1 MESPKRRE
9 GVAKVQ
15 NQDVPTKPF
24 RTYLNRAGAGNREG
38 ILFLHGSGAGCLG
51 LVQLATCSAS
61 FRGHF

>member
-9 GVAKVQ
+9 GVVKVQ

-38 ILFLHGSGAGCLG
+38 ILNGPKG
-51 LVQLATCSAS
+51 
-61 FRGHF
+61 